1 VGAVVNS
8 IARAFRRSEYEEP
21 ASPWLEL
28 FIGVVIVL
36 CAVAIGAM
44 FGFEHRDRIQRV
56 IDAQPKPRPVVMNPP
71 PSLYPC
77 TDHGRQEFARTC
89 RAQKRMSQIGLAK

>member
-1 VGAVVNS
+1 MNS
-8 IARAFRRSEYEEP
+8 IARAFRRSEFEEP

-36 CAVAIGAM
+36 CAIAIGAV

-56 IDAQPKPRPVVMNPP
+56 IDAQPKPRPVVANPP
-71 PSLYPC
+71 PNILPC
-77 TDHGRQEFARTC
+77 NTVRDYAYEWDRVCRSRARST
-89 RAQKRMSQIGLAK
+89 KVGS

>member
-1 VGAVVNS
+1 MKS
-8 IARAFRRSEYEEP
+8 IARAFSRSEYEEP

-36 CAVAIGAM
+36 CAIAIGAV

-56 IDAQPKPRPVVMNPP
+56 IDSQPKPRPVVMNPP
-71 PSLYPC
+71 PQLLPC
-77 TDHGRQEFARTC
+77 NTVKDYAQEWDRTC
-89 RAQKRMSQIGLAK
+89 RARLRSGKVGGL

>member
-1 VGAVVNS
+1 MKS

-36 CAVAIGAM
+36 CAIAIGAV

-56 IDAQPKPRPVVMNPP
+56 IDSQPKPRPVVQNPP
-71 PSLYPC
+71 PFLIGCDRSAV
-77 TDHGRQEFARTC
+77 EEVARTC
-89 RAQKRMSQIGLAK
+89 RARMRSGKVGL

>member
-1 VGAVVNS
+1 MKS

-36 CAVAIGAM
+36 CAIAIGAV

-56 IDAQPKPRPVVMNPP
+56 IDSQPKPRPVVQNPP
-71 PSLYPC
+71 PFLIGCDRSAV
-77 TDHGRQEFARTC
+77 EEVSRTC
-89 RAQKRMSQIGLAK
+89 RARMRAGKVGS

>member
-1 VGAVVNS
+1 MNS
-8 IARAFRRSEYEEP
+8 IARAFRRSEFEDP

-36 CAVAIGAM
+36 CAIAIGAV

-56 IDAQPKPRPVVMNPP
+56 IDAQPKP
-71 PSLYPC
+71 LPC
-77 TDHGRQEFARTC
+77 NTVRDYAYEWDRVCRSRARST
-89 RAQKRMSQIGLAK
+89 KVGS